1 MSSNSF
7 SRDEWL
13 IIIVALLL
21 AFDLLFLPWFQI
33 TVGPITVTATATSA
47 PNGWYAGLAVL
58 CAVALVIDLGIDRLA
73 PQLQL
78 PAIADSRDETR
89 FALAAAAAVFV
100 ALKFAF
106 NVSFS
111 SFAFGFYAAVIL
123 AAALVYLTM
132 QQRGGLAL

>member
-13 IIIVALLL
+13 IILVALLL
-21 AFDLLFLPWFQI
+21 AFDLLFLPWFSVS
-33 TVGPITVTATATSA
+33 VGPITVTATATSA
-47 PNGWYAGLAVL
+47 PNAWYAGLAVL
-58 CAVALVIDLGIDRLA
+58 CSIALVVDLGIDRLA
-73 PQLQL
+73 PHLQL

-100 ALKFAF
+100 LMKFAF

-111 SFAFGFYAAVIL
+111 SFSFGFYGAVIL

-132 QQRGGLAL
+132 QERGGLA